1 MQMITDRW
9 TSKWDED
16 HDNWKLPDGANERQL
31 YVLLQ
36 RYRDKQKNT
45 TLLLREYESHKEELE
60 RKLESRKINE
70 EDLERRLR
78 EMEKRAETAEQQN
91 SKLLEIHQSET
102 EQLRNE
108 KEQLVTQLENLQTQF
123 DAVMN
128 SRSMKLTKPFRD
140 ILGRRG

>member
-1 MQMITDRW
+1 MQMITD
-9 TSKWDED
+9 KWNVKWNEED
-16 HDNWKLPDGANERQL
+16 DTWKLPEGANERQL

-36 RYRDKQKNT
+36 RYREKQKNT
-45 TLLLREYESHKEELE
+45 TLLLREYECHKEE
-60 RKLESRKINE
+60 LESRKINE